1 MITDEMSW
9 QAISLRPAIV
19 PTFRLHNMLR
29 LVILVTLTGVLV
41 APNLR
46 AQDSVRARVLAV
58 DDQRF
63 AAMVRADTAVLR
75 SILAADLAY
84 THTTGEKQDRTA
96 FLHSVGSGEL
106 QYKRI
111 APTERTVRFV
121 GSDAAVVTGRSNMEV
136 QSQGQV
142 RAFAIRYVAVYE
154 RRPDGWQMVA
164 WQSTR
169 IPD

>member
-1 MITDEMSW
+1 
-9 QAISLRPAIV
+9 
-19 PTFRLHNMLR
+19 
-29 LVILVTLTGVLV
+29 
-41 APNLR
+41 
-46 AQDSVRARVLAV
+46 
-58 DDQRF
+58 
-63 AAMVRADTAVLR
+63 
-75 SILAADLAY
+75 
-84 THTTGEKQDRTA
+84 
-96 FLHSVGSGEL
+96 
-106 QYKRI
+106 
-111 APTERTVRFV
+111 V